1 LFPAHI
7 QADTII
13 LKGGRQIN
21 ATKCWED
28 GELIKCKQYGA
39 IVGYQKKDIMQVAPK
54 PVKKKKKNVRVNQA
68 KSIDLYRLDVAFE
81 IQKAWNFDPGLS
93 KIWLTHPT

>member
-1 LFPAHI
+1 
-7 QADTII
+7 
-13 LKGGRQIN
+13 
-21 ATKCWED
+21 
-28 GELIKCKQYGA
+28 
-39 IVGYQKKDIMQVAPK
+39 MQVAPK